1 MLMGT
6 NALRLGQSDLDFRQL
21 LEVLMMQTTRRT
33 FLGVVGAAAAL
44 GVVGEAATPEAH
56 GSLAPASRVP
66 PAATEK
72 QLFWVAASTPCD
84 KNLNFDP
91 ELYKD
96 VLAYLKENGADGV
109 VVLGTTGEFPSFSVA
124 ERKKIAES
132 AFKHRNGLNIIVS
145 PGTANFPETLELS
158 KHAQENGADGLLIV
172 PPFYYKHPRV
182 DGLTKYFSLI
192 FEKVTIPINLY
203 HIPFATGIPVSLELM
218 HSLEKYPNLAG
229 IKDSSSDEEEYH
241 KFVAEF
247 PKLNMRTGTTHNLK
261 YALDNGMGAILAEG
275 NNFATQIAGVF
286 AAKRG
291 GKDIAEPLA
300 KLETALKLLRAG
312 GVDEYGPMK
321 YALSLQMDTRQFYQR
336 PPNSDVTEEQKTKIK
351 EALEEIKKMG

>member
-1 MLMGT
+1 
-6 NALRLGQSDLDFRQL
+6 
-21 LEVLMMQTTRRT
+21 MQTTRRT
-33 FLGVVGAAAAL
+33 FLGAMGAAAAL
-44 GVVGEAATPEAH
+44 GVVGETAIPEAR
-56 GSLAPASRVP
+56 GDVLATSNVPTASG
-66 PAATEK
+66 EK

-109 VVLGTTGEFPSFSVA
+109 VVLGTTGEFPSFSVE

-145 PGTANFPETLELS
+145 PGTANFPETLDLS

-182 DGLTKYFSLI
+182 EGLTKYFSLI

-203 HIPFATGIPVSLELM
+203 HIPFATGIPVSVELM

-247 PKLNMRTGTTHNLK
+247 PKLNMRTGTTHNLR
-261 YALDNGMGAILAEG
+261 YAIDNGMGAILAEG
-275 NNFATQIAGVF
+275 NNFTALIAAVF
-286 AAKRG
+286 AAKRA
-291 GKDIAEPLA
+291 GKGIAEPLA

-321 YALSLQMDTRQFYQR
+321 YALSLQMGTRQFYQR
-336 PPNSDVTEEQKTKIK
+336 PPNSDVTEEQKAKIR
-351 EALEEIKKMG
+351 EALEDIKKMG